1 MLMENE
7 RKLIVEYGKLLVTKG
22 LTTGTGGNISIFDK
36 EKKYFAISPS
46 GIDYFETEP
55 EDVVIMDLDGKVV
68 EGERKP
74 SSEWMMHLIFYKK
87 RDDVEAVVH
96 THSRFASTISCMRW
110 EIPALHYY
118 VAFAG
123 KTIPC
128 AKYASYGTQELADN
142 AFDGMG
148 EGKAALLANHGLIT
162 IGRSVKEAFLVAEMS
177 EEMAEYY
184 YRTKSIGEPV
194 LLDEEEM
201 ESMLVRFKSY
211 GQ

>member
-142 AFDGMG
+142 AFEGMG

-201 ESMLVRFKSY
+201 ESMLLRFKSY

>member
-96 THSRFASTISCMRW
+96 THSRFSSTISCMRW
-110 EIPALHYY
+110 DIPALHYY

-142 AFDGMG
+142 AFEGMG

-201 ESMLVRFKSY
+201 ENRKG
-211 GQ
+211 GQINVV

>member
-22 LTTGTGGNISIFDK
+22 LTTGTGGNISILDK

-96 THSRFASTISCMRW
+96 THSRFSSTISCMRW
-110 EIPALHYY
+110 DIPALHYY

-142 AFDGMG
+142 AFEGMG

-201 ESMLVRFKSY
+201 ESMLLRFKSY

>member
-22 LTTGTGGNISIFDK
+22 LTTGTGGDISIFDK

-68 EGERKP
+68 EGARKP

-96 THSRFASTISCMRW
+96 THSRFSSTISCMRW
-110 EIPALHYY
+110 DIPALHYY

-142 AFDGMG
+142 AFEGMG

-201 ESMLVRFKSY
+201 ESMLLRFKSY

>member
-96 THSRFASTISCMRW
+96 THSRFSSTISCMRW
-110 EIPALHYY
+110 DIPALHYY

-142 AFDGMG
+142 AFEGMG
-148 EGKAALLANHGLIT
+148 EGKVALLANHGLIT

-201 ESMLVRFKSY
+201 ENMLLRFKSY

>member
-7 RKLIVEYGKLLVTKG
+7 RKLIVEYGKLLVTKN

-46 GIDYFETEP
+46 GIDYFETTP

-68 EGERKP
+68 EGIRKP
-74 SSEWMMHLIFYKK
+74 SSEWMMHMIFYKK

-96 THSRFASTISCMRW
+96 THSRFSSTISCMRW
-110 EIPALHYY
+110 DIPALHYY

-142 AFDGMG
+142 AFEGMG

-201 ESMLVRFKSY
+201 ESMLLRFKSY

>member
-7 RKLIVEYGKLLVTKG
+7 RKRIVEYGKLLVTKG

-68 EGERKP
+68 EGARKP

-87 RDDVEAVVH
+87 SDDVEAVVH
-96 THSRFASTISCMRW
+96 THSRFSSTISCMRW
-110 EIPALHYY
+110 DIPALHYY

-142 AFDGMG
+142 AFEGMG

-201 ESMLVRFKSY
+201 ESMLLRFKSY

>member
-96 THSRFASTISCMRW
+96 THSRFSSTI
-110 EIPALHYY
+110 
-118 VAFAG
+118 
-123 KTIPC
+123 
-128 AKYASYGTQELADN
+128 
-142 AFDGMG
+142 
-148 EGKAALLANHGLIT
+148 
-162 IGRSVKEAFLVAEMS
+162 
-177 EEMAEYY
+177 
-184 YRTKSIGEPV
+184 
-194 LLDEEEM
+194 
-201 ESMLVRFKSY
+201 
-211 GQ
+211 

>member
-46 GIDYFETEP
+46 GIDYFETKP

-68 EGERKP
+68 DWIRKP
-74 SSEWMMHLIFYKK
+74 SSEWMMHMIFYKK

-128 AKYASYGTQELADN
+128 AEYASYGTQELADN
-142 AFDGMG
+142 AFEGMG

-162 IGRSVKEAFLVAEMS
+162 IGRSVKEAFLIAEMS

-194 LLDEEEM
+194 LLDEKEM
-201 ESMLVRFKSY
+201 ENMLVRFKSY

>member
-46 GIDYFETEP
+46 GIDYFETKP

-68 EGERKP
+68 DGIRKP
-74 SSEWMMHLIFYKK
+74 SSEWMMHMIFYKK

-128 AKYASYGTQELADN
+128 AEYASYGTQELADN
-142 AFDGMG
+142 AFEGMG

-162 IGRSVKEAFLVAEMS
+162 IGRSVKEAFLIAEMS

-194 LLDEEEM
+194 LLDEKEM
-201 ESMLVRFKSY
+201 ENMLVRFKSY

>member
-36 EKKYFAISPS
+36 EKKSFAISPS

-96 THSRFASTISCMRW
+96 THSRFSSTISCMRW
-110 EIPALHYY
+110 DIPALHYY

-142 AFDGMG
+142 AFEGMG

>member
-1 MLMENE
+1 M
-7 RKLIVEYGKLLVTKG
+7 VTKG

-46 GIDYFETEP
+46 GIDYFETKP

-68 EGERKP
+68 DGIRKP

-128 AKYASYGTQELADN
+128 AEYASYGTQELADN
-142 AFDGMG
+142 AFEGMG

-162 IGRSVKEAFLVAEMS
+162 IGRSVKEAFLIAEMS

-194 LLDEEEM
+194 LLDEKEM
-201 ESMLVRFKSY
+201 ENMLVRFKSY

>member
-96 THSRFASTISCMRW
+96 THSRFSSTISCMRW
-110 EIPALHYY
+110 DIPALHYY

-142 AFDGMG
+142 AFEGMG
-148 EGKAALLANHGLIT
+148 DGKAALLANHGLIT

-201 ESMLVRFKSY
+201 ESMLLRFKSY

>member
-7 RKLIVEYGKLLVTKG
+7 RKLIVEYGKLLVTKN

-68 EGERKP
+68 EGARKP

-96 THSRFASTISCMRW
+96 THSRFSSTISCMRW
-110 EIPALHYY
+110 DIPALHYY

-142 AFDGMG
+142 AFEGMG

-201 ESMLVRFKSY
+201 ESMLLRFKSY

>member
-46 GIDYFETEP
+46 GIDYFETKP

-68 EGERKP
+68 DGIRKP

-142 AFDGMG
+142 AFEGMG

-162 IGRSVKEAFLVAEMS
+162 IGRSVKEAFLIAEMS

-194 LLDEEEM
+194 LLDEKEM
-201 ESMLVRFKSY
+201 ENMLVRFKSY

>member
-22 LTTGTGGNISIFDK
+22 LTTGTGGNISNYDR
-36 EKKYFAISPS
+36 EKKYIAISPS
-46 GIDYFETEP
+46 GIDYFETTP

-68 EGERKP
+68 EGIRKP

-128 AKYASYGTQELADN
+128 AEYASYGTQELADN
-142 AFDGMG
+142 AFAGIG
-148 EGKAALLANHGLIT
+148 EGKAVLLANHGLIT
-162 IGRSVKEAFLVAEMS
+162 IGRSVKEAFLITEMS

-201 ESMLVRFKSY
+201 ENMLRKFKSY

>member
-46 GIDYFETEP
+46 GIDYFETTP

-96 THSRFASTISCMRW
+96 THSRFSSTISCMRW
-110 EIPALHYY
+110 DIPALHYY

-142 AFDGMG
+142 AFEGMG

-201 ESMLVRFKSY
+201 ESMLLRFKSY

>member
-22 LTTGTGGNISIFDK
+22 LTTGTGGDISIFDK

-68 EGERKP
+68 DGIRKP
-74 SSEWMMHLIFYKK
+74 SSEWMMHMIFYKK

-96 THSRFASTISCMRW
+96 THSRFSSTISCMRW
-110 EIPALHYY
+110 DIPALHYY

-142 AFDGMG
+142 AFEGMG

-201 ESMLVRFKSY
+201 ESMLLRFKSY

>member
-68 EGERKP
+68 EGKRKP

-96 THSRFASTISCMRW
+96 THSRFSSTISCMRW
-110 EIPALHYY
+110 DIPALHYY

-128 AKYASYGTQELADN
+128 AKYASCGTQELADN
-142 AFDGMG
+142 AFEGMG

-201 ESMLVRFKSY
+201 ENMLLRFKSY

>member
-22 LTTGTGGNISIFDK
+22 LTTGTGGNISILDK

-55 EDVVIMDLDGKVV
+55 EDVVIMDLDGKIV

-96 THSRFASTISCMRW
+96 THSRFSSTISCMRW

-142 AFDGMG
+142 AFEGMG

-194 LLDEEEM
+194 LLDEEGM
-201 ESMLVRFKSY
+201 ESMLLRFKSY

>member
-68 EGERKP
+68 EGKRKP

-96 THSRFASTISCMRW
+96 THSRFSSTISCMRW
-110 EIPALHYY
+110 DIPALHYY

-142 AFDGMG
+142 AFEGMG

-201 ESMLVRFKSY
+201 ESMLLRFKSY

>member
-68 EGERKP
+68 DGIRKP

-128 AKYASYGTQELADN
+128 AEYASYGTQELADN
-142 AFDGMG
+142 AFEGMG

-162 IGRSVKEAFLVAEMS
+162 IGRSVKEAFLIAEMS

-194 LLDEEEM
+194 LLDEKEM
-201 ESMLVRFKSY
+201 ENMLVRFKSY

>member
-68 EGERKP
+68 EGARKP

-96 THSRFASTISCMRW
+96 THSRFSSTISCMRW
-110 EIPALHYY
+110 DIPALHYY

-142 AFDGMG
+142 AFEGMG

-194 LLDEEEM
+194 VLDEEEM
-201 ESMLVRFKSY
+201 ENMILRFKSY

>member
-55 EDVVIMDLDGKVV
+55 EDVVIMDLDGKAV

-96 THSRFASTISCMRW
+96 THSRFSSTISCMRW
-110 EIPALHYY
+110 DIPALHYY

-142 AFDGMG
+142 AFEGMG

-201 ESMLVRFKSY
+201 ESMLLRFKSY

>member
-96 THSRFASTISCMRW
+96 THSRFSSTISCMRW
-110 EIPALHYY
+110 DIPALHYY

-142 AFDGMG
+142 AFEGMG

-201 ESMLVRFKSY
+201 ENMLLRFKSY

>member
-68 EGERKP
+68 EGARKP

-96 THSRFASTISCMRW
+96 THSRFSSTISCMRW
-110 EIPALHYY
+110 DIPALHYY

-201 ESMLVRFKSY
+201 ENMLLRFKSY

>member
-22 LTTGTGGNISIFDK
+22 LTTGTGGNISIFDR

-46 GIDYFETEP
+46 GIDYFETTP

-68 EGERKP
+68 EGIRKP

-128 AKYASYGTQELADN
+128 AEYASYGTQELADN
-142 AFDGMG
+142 AFAGIG
-148 EGKAALLANHGLIT
+148 EGKAVLLANHGLIT
-162 IGRSVKEAFLVAEMS
+162 IGRSVKEAFLITEMS

-201 ESMLVRFKSY
+201 ENMLRKFKSY

>member
-36 EKKYFAISPS
+36 KKKYFAISPS

-68 EGERKP
+68 DGIRKP
-74 SSEWMMHLIFYKK
+74 SSEWMMHMIFYKK

-128 AKYASYGTQELADN
+128 AEYASYGTQELADN
-142 AFDGMG
+142 AFEGMG

-194 LLDEEEM
+194 LLDEKEM
-201 ESMLVRFKSY
+201 ENMLVRFKSY

>member
-96 THSRFASTISCMRW
+96 THSRFSSTISCMRW
-110 EIPALHYY
+110 DIPALHYY

-142 AFDGMG
+142 AFEGMG

-201 ESMLVRFKSY
+201 ESMLLGFKSY

>member
-96 THSRFASTISCMRW
+96 THSRFSSTISCMRW
-110 EIPALHYY
+110 DIPALHYY

-142 AFDGMG
+142 AFEGMG

-201 ESMLVRFKSY
+201 ESMLLSFKSY

>member
-46 GIDYFETEP
+46 GIDYFETKP

-68 EGERKP
+68 DGIRKP

-128 AKYASYGTQELADN
+128 AEYASYGTQELADN
-142 AFDGMG
+142 AFEGMG

-201 ESMLVRFKSY
+201 ESMLLRFKSY